1 VVRREAPVPA
11 LPQRTDHLQRVRHAG
26 PVPGLSLL
34 VGGESGMTGRDMI
47 RLLFF
52 ALLVWAVVFLILYAV
67 TT

>member
-1 VVRREAPVPA
+1 
-11 LPQRTDHLQRVRHAG
+11 
-26 PVPGLSLL
+26 
-34 VGGESGMTGRDMI
+34 MTGRDMI